1 MYSSQTMG
9 IVIAIDAGTTGIR
22 STAVDES
29 GQIVGW
35 AYREFTQ
42 HFPRP
47 GWVEHDANEIWSTT
61 CETLAELTG
70 QLTEPV
76 AALGIT
82 NQRET
87 LVAWSKSTHEPLHHA
102 IVWQDRR
109 TAAATDALEAAGH
122 LPMVR
127 SRTGLVLD
135 PYFSGSKAT
144 WLRRS
149 GGVPFNDDL
158 ALGTIDSWLIWK
170 LTSGGVHA
178 TEPSNASRTLLMNI
192 DTVAWDEDLCQLF
205 EVPMSSLGNVLPSSG
220 RFGTTTDACPLG
232 AGIPI
237 SSAAGDQQAALFGQ
251 GCFAPGD
258 VKNTY
263 GTGSFVVMNV
273 GQERPAPVDGL
284 LTSIGWQ
291 LADGSVT
298 YALEGAIFVTGAAI
312 QWLRDGLNIIDDA
325 SELEGLALQ
334 CEDTGGVVFVPALTG
349 LGSPWWDPRARGTML
364 GLTRGTTRAHLA
376 RATVESIVYQTRDVV
391 EAMTSVSGAPPK
403 RLRVDGGA
411 SVMDLLLQTQADQ
424 LNVPVDRPTIQQTT
438 AMGAAF
444 LAGLAEGV
452 WSSLDDVADRWSLEK
467 AFTPAAVDRTKGY
480 SRWQRGVERARDWAE
495 EDDLE

>member
-1 MYSSQTMG
+1 MG

-22 STAVDES
+22 STAIDES
-29 GQIVGW
+29 GQIVAW

-61 CETLAELTG
+61 CETLAELRG

-87 LVAWSKSTHEPLHHA
+87 LVAWSRSTHEPLHRA

-109 TAAATDALEAAGH
+109 TTAATDALEAAGH
-122 LPMVR
+122 LDMVR

-144 WLRRS
+144 WLRHN

-158 ALGTIDSWLIWK
+158 ALGTVDTWLIWK
-170 LTSGGVHA
+170 LTSGTVHA
-178 TEPSNASRTLLMNI
+178 TEPSNASRTLLLNI
-192 DTVAWDEDLCQLF
+192 DTVAWDQDLCDLF
-205 EVPMSSLGNVLPSSG
+205 EVPMSSLGDIRPSSG
-220 RFGTTTDACPLG
+220 RFGMTTDDCPLG

-237 SSAAGDQQAALFGQ
+237 SGAAGDQQAALFGQ
-251 GCFAPGD
+251 GCFTPGD

-273 GQERPAPVDGL
+273 GEVRPEPVDGL

-291 LADGSVT
+291 LADGTVT

-312 QWLRDGLNIIDDA
+312 QWLRDGLNIINDA
-325 SELEGLALQ
+325 SELEDLALQ

-349 LGSPWWDPRARGTML
+349 LGSPWWDPRARGTVL

-391 EAMTSVSGAPPK
+391 EAMTATSGAPPR

-424 LNVPVDRPTIQQTT
+424 LNVTVDRPTIQQTT

-452 WSSLDDVADRWSLEK
+452 WSSLDDVSDRWSLDTS
-467 AFTPAAVDRTKGY
+467 FTPAAVDRDKGY
-480 SRWQRGVERARDWAE
+480 ARWRRGVDRARDWAD
-495 EDDLE
+495 EDDE